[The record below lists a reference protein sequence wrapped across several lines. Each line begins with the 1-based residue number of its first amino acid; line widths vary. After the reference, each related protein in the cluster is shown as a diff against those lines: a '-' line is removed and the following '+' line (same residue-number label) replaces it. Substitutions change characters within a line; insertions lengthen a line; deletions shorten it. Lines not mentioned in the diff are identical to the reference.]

1 MTAAGGELAGCAE
14 VTAWMRAFA
23 AAVTRER
30 DHLTE
35 LDAAIGDADHG
46 INMDRGMQAV
56 LAKLDEWPDGGASDG
71 APGSASGSAPGGARG
86 GAPDDAPPVGA
97 LLKAIGMALVSSVG
111 GAAGP
116 LYGTLFLRMAAAAG
130 QARALTVEQWS
141 AALEAGVAGAQA
153 RGKAEPDDK
162 TMIDALL
169 PAVAALRAAVV
180 AGLTPGDALRESAAA
195 AERGMKATTP
205 LVARKGRASYLGER
219 SAGTQDTGAT
229 SAWLL
234 LEAAATT
241 LFAGTAS

>member
-1 MTAAGGELAGCAE
+1 MTPASGELIGCAE

-56 LAKLDEWPDGGASDG
+56 LAKLDEWPQGGASGD
-71 APGSASGSAPGGARG
+71 APAG
-86 GAPDDAPPVGA
+86 APPVGA
-97 LLKAIGMALVSSVG
+97 LLKAIGMTLVSSVG

-130 QARALTVEQWS
+130 QANALSLEQWA

-169 PAVAALRAAVV
+169 PAVAALRAATA
-180 AGLTPGDALRESAAA
+180 AGLPLPTPCATSAAA

-219 SAGTQDTGAT
+219 SAGTQDPGAT

-234 LEAAATT
+234 LETAATT
-241 LFAGTAS
+241 LFAGAPS